1 VLYLAEVIQK
11 KGGIMG
17 GGKCELKLL
26 ACQRTEQNWSA
37 VSGDESVQT
46 EEANRYGS
54 GTLLLVDLTGSKQV
68 QRIQEASRPLVS
80 ILQNFSRLQEKFKT
94 QEEEIEQWKQSLT
107 YQSQE
112 LNRREVEMESRQE
125 QLQQMESDFEHLEQQ
140 RQEFETTRQEIMAQQ
155 EEMERQRQEMQ
166 GAWDQLQGQKQQL
179 EDQRAELLGASVLDT
194 EKAQVIHQ
202 LLEQIC
208 DGSASSEQI
217 NIHLQ
222 QLYEILGQQQTI
234 LTHHWHML
242 EQHQQ
247 ALHQKQEETEQ
258 QSQRLEQQWHVWHQ
272 AQEAVEQARTEAKSQ
287 EWVLNT
293 KQEHAQFVS
302 SQIQRSNELYQQL
315 SQITAG
321 GTVNETAQVDLNA
334 LETMPLQNLQA
345 IAKTLQ
351 KEFDQ
356 SSQFVHGQEEELDL
370 KEKELE
376 ALRAK
381 IQQVS
386 EFDRMSLEA
395 ELADEQDAY
404 QFLNQTLVGQR
415 RSLIEKETILRQHKA
430 VIARRTGKPDPTLV
444 NSGIDLSPI
453 LTQIEAQRQQQ
464 ADELETVEAQIEQI
478 RSAVQQAQEY
488 MNAQAEEQDAK
499 RHELRQLEE
508 TLQAQRAST
517 AEVVG
522 KVSLYHEM
530 LQPIQDVV
538 AGLHQSL
545 DEIAVLLSQQQE
557 VGHHHQQGIEQ
568 MRQMI
573 TDLTQKP
580 EFAAV

>member
-140 RQEFETTRQEIMAQQ
+140 RQEFETTRQEVMAQQ

-179 EDQRAELLGASVLDT
+179 EDRRAELLGASVLDAG
-194 EKAQVIHQ
+194 KAQVIHQ

-247 ALHQKQEETEQ
+247 ALHQRQEETEQ
-258 QSQRLEQQWHVWHQ
+258 QSQRLEQQWHAWHQ
-272 AQEAVEQARTEAKSQ
+272 AQEAVEQARIEAKSQ
-287 EWVLNT
+287 ELVLST

-302 SQIQRSNELYQQL
+302 LQIACSNELYQQL

-321 GTVNETAQVDLNA
+321 GTVNETTQVDLNA
-334 LETMPLQNLQA
+334 LETMPLQDLQA

-376 ALRAK
+376 ALRAT

-444 NSGIDLSPI
+444 NSSIDLSPV
-453 LTQIEAQRQQQ
+453 LAQIDVQRQQQ
-464 ADELETVEAQIEQI
+464 AEELETIEAQIDQI
-478 RSAVQQAQEY
+478 RSAVQQAQEQ
-488 MNAQAEEQDAK
+488 MNTQAEEQNAK
-499 RHELRQLEE
+499 RHDLRQLEE

-517 AEVVG
+517 AEVIG
-522 KVSLYHEM
+522 KVSLYHEI
-530 LQPIQDVV
+530 LQPIQDLVT
-538 AGLHQSL
+538 GLHQSL
-545 DEIAVLLSQQQE
+545 DAITALLSQQQE

-580 EFAAV
+580 EFATV

>member
-1 VLYLAEVIQK
+1 MLYLAEVIQK

-37 VSGDESVQT
+37 VSGDELIQT

-80 ILQNFSRLQEKFKT
+80 ILQNFSRLQERFKT

-125 QLQQMESDFEHLEQQ
+125 QLQQMESDFEYLEQQ
-140 RQEFETTRQEIMAQQ
+140 RQEFETTRQEVMVQQ

-179 EDQRAELLGASVLDT
+179 EDRRAELLGASVLDA

-208 DGSASSEQI
+208 DGSASSDQMHV
-217 NIHLQ
+217 HLQ
-222 QLYEILGQQQTI
+222 QLCDAVGQQQTI
-234 LTHHWHML
+234 LMHHWQML
-242 EQHQQ
+242 EQYQQ
-247 ALHQKQEETEQ
+247 AAHQMQEETER
-258 QSQRLEQQWHVWHQ
+258 QSQTLEQQWHAWHQ
-272 AQEAVEQARTEAKSQ
+272 AQAAVEQTRTEAKSQ
-287 EWVLNT
+287 ELVLCA
-293 KQEHAQFVS
+293 KQEYAQFMS
-302 SQIQRSNELYQQL
+302 SQIQRYNELYQQL
-315 SQITAG
+315 SHVTSG
-321 GTVNETAQVDLNA
+321 GEAEIQVDLNA
-334 LETMPLQNLQA
+334 LENMPLQDLQA

-376 ALRAK
+376 ALKAK

-395 ELADEQDAY
+395 ELTDEQDAY

-415 RSLIEKETILRQHKA
+415 RSLVEKETILRQHRA
-430 VIARRTGKPDPTLV
+430 VIARRTGKPDPTMPP
-444 NSGIDLSPI
+444 SGVDLSPV
-453 LTQIEAQRQQQ
+453 LAQIDAQRQQQ
-464 ADELETVEAQIEQI
+464 AEELKTVEAQIEQI
-478 RSAVQQAQEY
+478 RSAVQQAQEC
-488 MNAQAEEQDAK
+488 MNTQSDEQNAK

-530 LQPIQDVV
+530 LQPIQDWVT
-538 AGLHQSL
+538 GLHHSL
-545 DEIAVLLSQQQE
+545 DAIAALFSQQQE
-557 VGHHHQQGIEQ
+557 VGHNHQQTIEQ

-580 EFAAV
+580 EFATV